1 MRERRAVLP
10 LLVFLLLAVAARF
23 LPEEASAVI
32 AEPAEQYT
40 PPDMLIIIDADTQ
53 GLSLY
58 EDGVRVKWYAVA
70 VGTSKTPSPL
80 GVWKIAI
87 KQRGW
92 GDGFGT
98 RWMGLNCPWGTYG
111 IHGTNKPGSIGKYA
125 SHGCVRMM
133 NRDVEDLYA
142 RVSVG
147 TTVIIER
154 AAYGDMAGPVRT
166 MRPGDVGSDVRQAQ
180 LRLNQI
186 GYSVGWPDGIYGE
199 TTKRALVA
207 FKRDR
212 NLPVTHDIDY
222 ATKMA
227 LGVMMFE

>member
-1 MRERRAVLP
+1 MRERSGLWP
-10 LLVFLLLAVAARF
+10 MLVFLLLAVAARF
-23 LPEEASAVI
+23 LPEETSATF
-32 AEPAEQYT
+32 AEPAKGYA
-40 PPDMLIIIDADTQ
+40 PPDSLIIIDADNQ

-70 VGTSKTPSPL
+70 VGTSRTPSPL
-80 GVWKIAI
+80 GVWRIAS
-87 KQRGW
+87 KQVDW

-98 RWMGLNCPWGTYG
+98 RWMGLDCPWGVFG
-111 IHGTNKPGSIGKYA
+111 IHGTNKPASIGKYA

-133 NRDVEDLYA
+133 NRDVEDLFR
-142 RVSVG
+142 RVKIG
-147 TTVIIER
+147 TPVIIER
-154 AAYGDMAGPVRT
+154 AAYGDLAGPVRT
-166 MRPGDVGSDVRQAQ
+166 MKPGDRGSDVKQAQ

-186 GYSVGWPDGIYGE
+186 GYGVGWPDGIYGE

-207 FKRDR
+207 FKRDN
-212 NLPVTHDIDY
+212 NLPITHDIDY